1 MESIE
6 GSNKK
11 REKGKEDIMVLAEQ
25 LEDDLED
32 VRNIIQLLEM
42 SLESNQDDEHI
53 IKSVSIIHK
62 MVSAVMEKRVMELK
76 EAVWK
81 E

>member
-1 MESIE
+1 MES
-6 GSNKK
+6 
-11 REKGKEDIMVLAEQ
+11 KEDIMVLAEQ

-32 VRNIIQLLEM
+32 VKNIIHLLEM

-62 MVSAVMEKRVMELK
+62 MVSAVIEKRVVELK
-76 EAVWK
+76 ETVLEK
-81 E
+81 